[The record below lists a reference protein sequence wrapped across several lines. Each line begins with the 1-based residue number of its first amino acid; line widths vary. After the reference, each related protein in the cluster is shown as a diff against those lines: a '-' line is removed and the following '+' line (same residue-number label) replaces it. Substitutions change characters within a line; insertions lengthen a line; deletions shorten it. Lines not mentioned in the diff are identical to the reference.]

1 MNMDNQEEKSYQ
13 SQGDRIPQG
22 SAHGFSI
29 VPAEPASSSDNGLG
43 STLPTSGGPESTI
56 VEEVQDGGR
65 ASDLAPDVPAT
76 EKDATPAKASDKE
89 VERMDSL
96 EESSRAGEEIE
107 TASIVSGGTAME
119 CDEVRAT
126 KRKKSRST
134 DRHSSEESEEEALK
148 RVKVSRKQRIL
159 TDETFAHWTRNQSR
173 SDPDLSVRPSEE
185 DVRIMKMKK
194 GYISK
199 QKRLEIEE
207 AKEEIAN
214 KKREENRRK
223 KEEKLKE
230 EEEKRKREDRIKAE
244 NSVLAKIKV
253 MPAAEKDYIENMTAS
268 DVAAMALEYLEHV
281 ETIRTKCGTMQ
292 GALSGE
298 LKRRKLSLDNMVK
311 ALQAKAEENGDPIFL
326 KAKIDELIKKNRE
339 EERRK
344 SNEINELKEIVNTL
358 KKENKEMKRELKLIK
373 EDMKRREET
382 QKVTRQEKVEVHT
395 YRNGD
400 TYRNDDD
407 ALENP
412 VYSAM
417 PCTRKETPS
426 STDEGP
432 VLRPPLKGRSTPIPN
447 SSLKQE
453 EKIRIREKVE
463 GVGKRMDIKVKEDI
477 QIKPPRREVRTMDI
491 YKEKVDQEKE
501 ENMEWE
507 EGGIDWKEETYKNEG
522 QTKDGDRDM
531 QEGVTENKGKVKEKE
546 EWSEVVR
553 KGNKKKRLQEEKK
566 MVTKKPNTSNEVK
579 RKLPRTAAV
588 SIKGDVGKGFS
599 YADALRKARTRI
611 KMEELQIEAP
621 RIRKGLNGATI
632 IEISG
637 PDCGNKAQHLANKL
651 QEVLSEEM
659 AIITTPIIK
668 GDLRITGL
676 EESIDKEDIRWA
688 IEEEGGCE
696 GKDVK
701 VGEIIRNRRGMGTVW
716 IRCPLKA
723 AMVVAKKKKLKIGWT
738 IVGVTLLK
746 ARPLQCYRCWQYGHV
761 KDMCRST
768 TDRSKCCFQCG
779 SKGHTAAMCKN
790 EVKCAICTDLGKDNT
805 HRVGSVKC
813 EGVRPRVMKEEQA
826 RRANPVV
833 GT

>member
-43 STLPTSGGPESTI
+43 STLPTSDEPEITI

-65 ASDLAPDVPAT
+65 ANDLAPDVPAT
-76 EKDATPAKASDKE
+76 EKDATPTMASDKE
-89 VERMDSL
+89 VERKDFL

-107 TASIVSGGTAME
+107 TASMVSGGTAME
-119 CDEVRAT
+119 CDEVRAA

-134 DRHSSEESEEEALK
+134 DRHSSEESEEEAFK
-148 RVKVSRKQRIL
+148 RVKVSRRQRIL
-159 TDETFAHWTRNQSR
+159 TDEIFAHWPRNQSR

-185 DVRIMKMKK
+185 DVRIVKMKK

-230 EEEKRKREDRIKAE
+230 EKDRRKREDRIKAE
-244 NSVLAKIKV
+244 NSILAKIKV
-253 MPAAEKDYIENMTAS
+253 KPAAEKDYIENMTAS

-298 LKRRKLSLDNMVK
+298 LKRRKISLDNMIKV
-311 ALQAKAEENGDPIFL
+311 LQAKAEENGDPIFL

-382 QKVTRQEKVEVHT
+382 QIVTRQEEAEVH
-395 YRNGD
+395 

-412 VYSAM
+412 VYSVM
-417 PCTRKETPS
+417 PSTRNETPS
-426 STDEGP
+426 STGEGP
-432 VLRPPLKGRSTPIPN
+432 VMRPPLKGRSTPIPN
-447 SSLKQE
+447 SSLKKE
-453 EKIRIREKVE
+453 ESIKIREKVE
-463 GVGKRMDIKVKEDI
+463 RVGKRMDIKVKENI
-477 QIKPPRREVRTMDI
+477 QIKPPRKEVRTMDI
-491 YKEKVDQEKE
+491 YEEKVDQEKE

-507 EGGIDWKEETYKNEG
+507 EGGTDWKEETYKSEG
-522 QTKDGDRDM
+522 QIKDGDGDM
-531 QEGVTENKGKVKEKE
+531 QDGVIENKGRVKKKE
-546 EWSEVVR
+546 GWSEVVR

-566 MVTKKPNTSNEVK
+566 IVTKKSNPSSEVK

-588 SIKGDVGKGFS
+588 SIKGDVGQGFS

-611 KMEELQIEAP
+611 KMDELQIEAP

-651 QEVLSEEM
+651 QEVLSEEK

-701 VGEIIRNRRGMGTVW
+701 VGEIIRNRR
-716 IRCPLKA
+716 
-723 AMVVAKKKKLKIGWT
+723 
-738 IVGVTLLK
+738 
-746 ARPLQCYRCWQYGHV
+746 
-761 KDMCRST
+761 
-768 TDRSKCCFQCG
+768 
-779 SKGHTAAMCKN
+779 
-790 EVKCAICTDLGKDNT
+790 
-805 HRVGSVKC
+805 
-813 EGVRPRVMKEEQA
+813 
-826 RRANPVV
+826 
-833 GT
+833 